1 MIPLEKRFIDLTWG
15 EVMAELDSRYSQTN
29 TTLGLRSVGSESALA
44 LFINIKQCA
53 ELTGYKEGYIRQLV
67 FKSQIPYYKTPNRK
81 PVRFKRAEIVQW
93 MAGKKFTPTE
103 ERADDYIN
111 SRRIK

>member
-15 EVMAELDSRYSQTN
+15 EVMAELDVRYSQN
-29 TTLGLRSVGSESALA
+29 NAAFVMKSAGPENLA
-44 LFINIKQCA
+44 PFINIKECA

-81 PVRFKRAEIVQW
+81 PIRFKRAEILQW
-93 MAGKKFTPTE
+93 IAGKKFTPTD
-103 ERADDYIN
+103 ERADNYIN
-111 SRRIK
+111 SRKIK